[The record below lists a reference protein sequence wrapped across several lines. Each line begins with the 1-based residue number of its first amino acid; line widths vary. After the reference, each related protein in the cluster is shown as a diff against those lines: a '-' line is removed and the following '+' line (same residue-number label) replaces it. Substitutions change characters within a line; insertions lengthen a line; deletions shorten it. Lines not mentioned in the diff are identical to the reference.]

1 MRLRLPWKTK
11 NRLLQE
17 EIEFLRAGYAQLQN
31 YVLMTGGGVTGAAP
45 GLSPIAQSA
54 KLADWGEK
62 GDAAIKDIRTEA
74 QRLYSTELEED
85 VEFQLQEGLIGEE
98 EAKRLLREAD
108 ALAND
113 IEAY

>member
-11 NRLLQE
+11 VRLLQE
-17 EIEFLRAGYAQLQN
+17 EVEFLRAGYAQLQN
-31 YVLMTGGGVTGAAP
+31 YVLMTGGGITGAAP
-45 GLSPIAQSA
+45 ALPPM
-54 KLADWGEK
+54 LADWGEK
-62 GDAAIKDIRTEA
+62 GDAPIKDIRAEA
-74 QRLYSTELEED
+74 QRMYSTELEED